1 VSSDAVVASRSVG
14 DIVAG
19 KGGIELNC
27 RFTNRKAIGLPLEG
41 FGELIRDW
49 PRIPDFWRLG
59 RVLAAGLPLSARDHV
74 LGTGRSEVGRQLRVG
89 DAQAVTATPTDQWV
103 EVAASCLQS
112 KLGAMRTI
120 DLPRTPGK
128 SSFSRIRAR

>member
-1 VSSDAVVASRSVG
+1 MKASNENIVVVRRLYEARGNPEVIRQVLAP
-14 DIVAG
+14 DVRW
-19 KGGIELNC
+19 EVV
-27 RFTNRKAIGLPLEG
+27 EG
-41 FGELIRDW
+41 FPYSGVYHGLNGVFDCV
-49 PRIPDFWRLG
+49 
-59 RVLAAGLPLSARDHV
+59 RVLFASLLRLLLP
-74 LGTGRSEVGRQLRVG
+74 TQLRAG

-120 DLPRTPGK
+120 DLPRSPAK